1 MKKALSVLLVVV
13 MLLTA
18 APLSGFVGIEWPSV
32 DWKTIFAQKS
42 EAAETYINGI
52 YTYSVE
58 DGNAEIVF
66 VTSSTSGSIT
76 VPTTLDGYPV
86 TSIADFAFSSCTYVS
101 NVDLPHGLI
110 SVGAYAFFRCEELAA
125 VTIPATV
132 KTIGQGAF
140 SSCKS
145 LLFATFASNSQLTS
159 LGESAFHGC
168 SNLRSIKLPEGLTT
182 IENSTFGGTAITTVA
197 IPAAV
202 KSIGERAFFN
212 TYLQTVTFAEN
223 SQLTS
228 IGTEAFRSCS
238 LKEINIPASVKT
250 IGEKAFYLC
259 RALSS
264 VTIPSNV
271 VSVGAEAFGNCE
283 KLSSMYILNPNCSIG
298 EGAIDSA
305 TTIYGIAGSTAQS
318 YANANGNQFVV
329 YCPHSRIEERV
340 LTKATC
346 VSTGTKGEVCTA
358 CGQVMS
364 STSIAKDPSNH
375 ANIKTTTVAS
385 TCTVNGTT
393 TKKCTSCGTK
403 ISETTLSLDPD
414 NHASLTEQIVTAP
427 TCTASGKKQKVCNDC
442 GTALPATT
450 ISPTGHSWNS
460 GEVDQAP
467 TCTEYGITKYTCTTC
482 GETQD
487 LSDISPTGHTLDS
500 GKVTTV
506 PTCTAEG
513 VKTISCTVCGAV
525 HSTSAVPATGHSW
538 NNGTVAKKPTCTT
551 SGVKTFY
558 CTVCGA
564 SKYETIDS
572 LGHNWDSEITVAPT
586 CTATGELTC
595 TCANCASVKTETL
608 PVDPTNHV
616 GETEIRDA
624 KTATDYEA
632 GYTGD
637 EYCLSCEKIITPGT
651 EILPTY
657 ISYGSCGSN
666 AHYTID
672 RAGVLCISGTGKMKD
687 YSSSA
692 SSVPWYS
699 LCSTIKKIEI
709 ADGITS
715 IGNYAFF
722 DCDSLTAVTIPPS
735 VTSIGK
741 YAFDDCESL
750 TSIAIPESVT
760 SIGDNAFDSC
770 DSLTSI
776 IIPESVTSIGSYA
789 FEYCDSLESITFGEN
804 SKLTSIGSYAFYSC
818 DSLTSI
824 AIPESVTSIGK
835 YAFDDCESLTAVNIS
850 DLAAWCNIS
859 FGNGYANPLYYAE
872 KLYLNGSLV
881 EHLTIPDEITK
892 IKNYAFR
899 GCNSIKSV
907 TIPDGVTGIGTEAFA
922 LCRSLNAVYIS
933 DLAAWCKIDFDDY
946 GSNPL
951 CYAGNLHLN
960 GSLVEYLT
968 IPDEI
973 TKIKDYAFIG
983 CDSIKSVTIPDGV
996 TSIGS
1001 SAFDDCDSLTA
1012 ISIPSG
1018 VTSLSYGAFSSCD
1031 SLENVTFDKNSK
1043 LTSIGATVFRFSK
1056 SLTSITIPES
1066 VTSIG
1071 NEAFYNCDSIALVT
1085 ILNPDCTIY
1094 DSSNTIISSAVI
1106 CGYTGSTAQTY
1117 ATNYS
1122 RTFIALDGD
1131 ASEVILTGQCGT
1143 DVEYELTRGG
1153 AMTVTGSGSMSSYT
1167 ATSKRLWN
1175 YFATTVELDYSLT
1188 GIGNFAFY
1196 DSAKLSYVTVPNSV
1210 TSIGTSAFGKCSAL
1224 ETIIILN
1231 PACSI
1236 ADSAGTIDE
1245 SATICGYE
1253 NSTAHTYAK
1262 KYNRNFEALECDH
1275 PLTSSVDTVPP
1286 TCTEVGYEAGVRCNI
1301 CLNYTP
1307 AAIIIPAKGHVLDSG
1322 KITTAPTCTKPGV
1335 NSISCTV
1342 CGAVTST
1349 SVVPALGHKW
1359 DSGKITTAPTC
1370 IKTGVN
1376 SISCTVCRAVQS
1388 TSVVPVDSKN
1398 HVNIEFKN
1406 ATDPTS
1412 TTDGYTGDV
1421 YCNDCGL
1428 TAATGTAV
1436 QAGSKFGTCG
1446 TNVKYFL
1453 TPDGTLTI
1461 YGTGKMK
1468 DYSYTSSA
1476 PWYSLR
1482 SSVKKVEIADGITS
1496 IGSYAFEYCDALT
1509 SITIPESVTS
1519 IGYDAFKYCDSL
1531 ESVTFG
1537 ENSKLTSIGNFAFYY
1552 CGSLTSITIPES
1564 VTSIGNYAFGYCYSL
1579 TGITIPESVTSIGNY
1594 AFGYCYSLTAIT
1606 IPESVTSIGNGA
1618 FYRCSSMAAF
1628 IILNPDCEIYDS
1640 TDTLG
1645 NTSVLI
1651 AGYTDSTAQTYATAY
1666 GRTFVAL
1673 DGDESEVILNGQC
1686 GTNVQY
1692 VLTRGGTLK
1701 ITGSGSMQSFTSVS
1715 AVPWYKY
1722 RALIKTIEI
1731 SDNITSIGKYTFS
1744 GCSSLTV
1751 VHISDLAAW
1760 CNISFGDAFANP
1772 LYYAKKLYLNG
1783 VLVEHLTIPSG
1794 ITQIKDYAFY
1804 GCESI
1809 KSVTIPFD
1817 VTKIGSSTFCNC
1829 SNLQGVA
1836 IYNPDCSITNSASTL
1851 PPSATIYGASGST
1864 AQAYAEAYSHKFE
1877 IAECDHADI
1886 IALPDT
1892 SPTCTSGGT
1901 RGGTQCR
1908 VCGSIVTEPA
1918 KIAALGHDE
1927 VAHEGQQATCTE
1939 IGWGSYTTCTRCSF
1953 SSYTELAALGHDEV
1967 AHEGQQ
1973 ATCTESGWAAYT
1985 TCTRCSFSSYTEL
1998 VALGHDEVVHEG
2010 QEATCTESGFKAYA
2024 TCSRCD
2030 FFEIIDEEPALG
2042 HIDENGDSV
2051 CDRCEGSMQLSGDVD
2066 GDGVITANDAR
2077 TALRASVGLDTLTLQ
2092 QESAAD
2098 VDGSGVITAGDARII
2113 LRRSVGLTDN

>member
-13 MLLTA
+13 LLLTTLPIIDSVA
-18 APLSGFVGIEWPSV
+18 GVTRVKLISSSQSVQVADGYVQFASSYEGNSYQLIYAGTVVG
-32 DWKTIFAQKS
+32 
-42 EAAETYINGI
+42 
-52 YTYSVE
+52 
-58 DGNAEIVF
+58 
-66 VTSSTSGSIT
+66 SGSGGNFT
-76 VPTTLDGYPV
+76 F
-86 TSIADFAFSSCTYVS
+86 DFS
-101 NVDLPHGLI
+101 P
-110 SVGAYAFFRCEELAA
+110 YA
-125 VTIPATV
+125 
-132 KTIGQGAF
+132 G
-140 SSCKS
+140 KS
-145 LLFATFASNSQLTS
+145 LTLKHSFIEKSYSDGVYT
-159 LGESAFHGC
+159 GE
-168 SNLRSIKLPEGLTT
+168 
-182 IENSTFGGTAITTVA
+182 
-197 IPAAV
+197 
-202 KSIGERAFFN
+202 
-212 TYLQTVTFAEN
+212 Q
-223 SQLTS
+223 
-228 IGTEAFRSCS
+228 
-238 LKEINIPASVKT
+238 KT
-250 IGEKAFYLC
+250 
-259 RALSS
+259 
-264 VTIPSNV
+264 
-271 VSVGAEAFGNCE
+271 
-283 KLSSMYILNPNCSIG
+283 
-298 EGAIDSA
+298 
-305 TTIYGIAGSTAQS
+305 TTIYISVDS
-318 YANANGNQFVV
+318 
-329 YCPHSRIEERV
+329 CSSHSFEYTVIKE
-340 LTKATC
+340 ATC
-346 VSTGTKGEVCTA
+346 LSTGERRCTCKK
-358 CGQVMS
+358 CGY
-364 STSIAKDPSNH
+364 
-375 ANIKTTTVAS
+375 IKTETISAKGHRWS
-385 TCTVNGTT
+385 SGTILQ
-393 TKKCTSCGTK
+393 S
-403 ISETTLSLDPD
+403 
-414 NHASLTEQIVTAP
+414 P
-427 TCTASGKKQKVCNDC
+427 TCTESGTKKQTCSACNE
-442 GTALPATT
+442 TKTVSIPA
-450 ISPTGHSWNS
+450 TGHSWNS
-460 GEVDQAP
+460 GVVYQAP
-467 TCTEYGITKYTCTTC
+467 TCTEYGITKQICTIC
-482 GETQD
+482 GETQY

-500 GKVTTV
+500 GKITTA

-513 VKTISCTVCGAV
+513 VETISCTVCGTV
-525 HSTSAVPATGHSW
+525 QSTSVVPATGHSWNNSVVYQEPTCTEYGITKQTCTICGETQYLSDISPLGHSW

-564 SKYETIDS
+564 SKHETLDA
-572 LGHNWDSEITVAPT
+572 LGHNWGSEITVTPT
-586 CTATGELTC
+586 CVATGEQTN

-637 EYCLSCEKIITPGT
+637 EYCLTCGQIITQGT

-657 ISYGSCGSN
+657 ISYGSCGTN
-666 AHYTID
+666 ASYTLD
-672 RAGVLCISGTGKMKD
+672 QAGVLHIYGTGKMED
-687 YSSSA
+687 YRVYYSA
-692 SSVPWYS
+692 DTTPAPWYS
-699 LCSTIKKIEI
+699 LRSSVKKVEI

-715 IGNYAFF
+715 IGNYAFENCGSLTSITIPDGVTSIGEDAF
-722 DCDSLTAVTIPPS
+722 RYCNSLTAVYISDLAAWCNISFSYAYANPLYYAKKLYLNGALVEHLTIPDGITQIKNHTFYLCDSIKSATIPDS
-735 VTSIGK
+735 VTSIGED
-741 YAFDDCESL
+741 AF
-750 TSIAIPESVT
+750 AI
-760 SIGDNAFDSC
+760 
-770 DSLTSI
+770 
-776 IIPESVTSIGSYA
+776 
-789 FEYCDSLESITFGEN
+789 CDSLESVTFGEN
-804 SKLTSIGSYAFYSC
+804 SKLTSIGNYAFYSC

-824 AIPESVTSIGK
+824 AIPESVTSIGNDAFYSCDSLTSIAIPESVRSIGS
-835 YAFDDCESLTAVNIS
+835 YAFAYCDSL
-850 DLAAWCNIS
+850 
-859 FGNGYANPLYYAE
+859 E
-872 KLYLNGSLV
+872 
-881 EHLTIPDEITK
+881 
-892 IKNYAFR
+892 
-899 GCNSIKSV
+899 SV
-907 TIPDGVTGIGTEAFA
+907 TFGENSKLTGIGESAFRY
-922 LCRSLNAVYIS
+922 CNSLTSIA
-933 DLAAWCKIDFDDY
+933 
-946 GSNPL
+946 
-951 CYAGNLHLN
+951 
-960 GSLVEYLT
+960 
-968 IPDEI
+968 IPE
-973 TKIKDYAFIG
+973 
-983 CDSIKSVTIPDGV
+983 SV
-996 TSIGS
+996 TSIGR
-1001 SAFDDCDSLTA
+1001 SAFEDC
-1012 ISIPSG
+1012 
-1018 VTSLSYGAFSSCD
+1018 Y
-1031 SLENVTFDKNSK
+1031 SLESVTFGKNSK
-1043 LTSIGATVFRFSK
+1043 LTSIGNDAFEDCDA
-1056 SLTSITIPES
+1056 LTSITIPES

-1071 NEAFYNCDSIALVT
+1071 SYAFYHCDVLVLVT

-1094 DSSNTIISSAVI
+1094 DSSYTIYASAVI
-1106 CGYTGSTAQTY
+1106 CGYAGSTAQAY
-1117 ATNYS
+1117 ATAYG
-1122 RTFIALDGD
+1122 RTFVALDGD
-1131 ASEVILTGQCGT
+1131 ESEVILSGQCGT
-1143 DVEYELTRGG
+1143 NVQYAITRGG
-1153 AMTVTGSGSMSSYT
+1153 AMTVTGSGSMKNYT

-1196 DSAKLSYVTVPNSV
+1196 DCAKLTYVAVPNSV
-1210 TSIGTSAFGKCSAL
+1210 TSIGTSAFGKCPAL
-1224 ETIIILN
+1224 ETVIILN

-1236 ADSAGTIDE
+1236 ADSAGTIVE

-1253 NSTAHTYAK
+1253 NSTAHAYAK
-1262 KYNRNFEALECDH
+1262 KYNRSFETLQCDH
-1275 PLTSSVDTVPP
+1275 PLTSSVDTVQP
-1286 TCTEVGYEAGVRCNI
+1286 TCTEVGYEAGLRCNI
-1301 CLNYTP
+1301 CLNYTLP
-1307 AAIIIPAKGHVLDSG
+1307 VATIPAKGHNLDSG
-1322 KITTAPTCTKPGV
+1322 KITTAPTCTKDGV

-1342 CGAVTST
+1342 CGAV
-1349 SVVPALGHKW
+1349 H
-1359 DSGKITTAPTC
+1359 
-1370 IKTGVN
+1370 
-1376 SISCTVCRAVQS
+1376 S
-1388 TSVVPVDSKN
+1388 TSVVPVDPEN
-1398 HVNIEFKN
+1398 HANTEFKN
-1406 ATDPTS
+1406 AKDPTS
-1412 TTDGYTGDV
+1412 TTEGYTGDV

-1428 TAATGTAV
+1428 TVATGTAV
-1436 QAGSKFGTCG
+1436 PAGSKFGTCG

-1519 IGYDAFKYCDSL
+1519 IGYDAFEYCDSL

-1552 CGSLTSITIPES
+1552 WGSLTSITIPES

-1579 TGITIPESVTSIGNY
+1579 TAITIPESVTSIGNY
-1594 AFGYCYSLTAIT
+1594 AFGYCYSLTSIT

-1645 NTSVLI
+1645 NTSALI
-1651 AGYTDSTAQTYATAY
+1651 AGYTDSTAQAYATAY

-1744 GCSSLTV
+1744 GCSSLTA

-1851 PPSATIYGASGST
+1851 PSSATIYGASGST

-1998 VALGHDEVVHEG
+1998 VALGHDEVAHEGQQATCTESGWAAYTTCTRCSFSSYREFAALGHDEVVHEG

-2077 TALRASVGLDTLTLQ
+2077 ATLRAAVGLDALTLQ

-2098 VDGSGVITAGDARII
+2098 VDGSGVVTAGDARII